1 MSEKTMLR
9 RMSIEAILVEKY
21 INLLKKLSTQ
31 FPTKNF
37 LFRPHP
43 IENPKHWQII
53 FDNFKNIEV
62 DQSGNLSEVLNN
74 ADIVMHNGC
83 TGGLEAAI
91 RKIPTISF
99 MPIEETIGHP
109 IANKLSLICKNELS
123 LINQVKKIYRFKK
136 KFKTKRLILK
146 ERNFRFENIIN
157 IPAYKKI
164 TDTWNR
170 IDDDLHGKK
179 NNDFLLNLFF
189 IFKKLRKNIS
199 LKPYI
204 NPKFNPISNIEI
216 FQLKNKLEKINP
228 KFKYLTI
235 KIFNDDLIKIEYEK
249 K

>member
-1 MSEKTMLR
+1 MNFRNIYNKTR
-9 RMSIEAILVEKY
+9 
-21 INLLKKLSTQ
+21 
-31 FPTKNF
+31 
-37 LFRPHP
+37 
-43 IENPKHWQII
+43 
-53 FDNFKNIEV
+53 
-62 DQSGNLSEVLNN
+62 
-74 ADIVMHNGC
+74 
-83 TGGLEAAI
+83 
-91 RKIPTISF
+91 
-99 MPIEETIGHP
+99 
-109 IANKLSLICKNELS
+109 
-123 LINQVKKIYRFKK
+123 
-136 KFKTKRLILK
+136 RLILK